1 MLRKDLISTEI
12 QKLRQAL
19 ARILNL
25 KKEGNIDEAH
35 QETREI
41 LNSGFDIPDDYFSDQ
56 FSTANFE
63 QLLQNSN
70 IDAEKLNMLSTLI
83 FESAHPFE
91 DTDETYHKLHAVLA
105 IFNRLEQ
112 VHHQQSLD
120 NLSKREMID
129 KFLNTDQYE

>member
-12 QKLRQAL
+12 QKLREAL

-25 KKEGNIDEAH
+25 KKEGNIDDAH
-35 QETREI
+35 TQTRKV
-41 LNSGFDIPDDYFSDQ
+41 LNESFDIPEDYFSDS
-56 FSTANFE
+56 FSTADFE
-63 QLLQNSN
+63 QTLQNSN
-70 IDAEKLNMLSTLI
+70 LDAEKLNILSTLI

-112 VHHQQSLD
+112 VYHQQSLD